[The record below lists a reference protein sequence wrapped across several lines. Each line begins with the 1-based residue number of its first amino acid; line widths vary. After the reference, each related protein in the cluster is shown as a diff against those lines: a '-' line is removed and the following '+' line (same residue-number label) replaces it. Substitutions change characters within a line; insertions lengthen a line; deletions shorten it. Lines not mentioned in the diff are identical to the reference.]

1 MKKLSITII
10 SALIVLAGCSHNS
23 SDRTVVSSDSIY
35 SIQHIKYISHT
46 QPERALALLDTA
58 EQRGLLSL
66 IDIDGMRAMLYQ
78 NAFNQ
83 SNIALI
89 YARRAY
95 NGAEMQGDSTLMIKS
110 LKMLTA
116 LSTKSSR
123 YVDAMKYANE
133 GARIANLT
141 NDIEANAYFLQFV
154 GNTKGD
160 MGDINEA
167 ISYLE
172 RSANLYRH
180 ILTQQNGWETY
191 DNLFFG
197 YITEAN
203 ILLPVKRYDE
213 ALDALQRA
221 DAVLADMA
229 ECDDVAEVVL
239 DERTAEICA
248 LYTILYQGMGNKTRA
263 REYFDKLNAT
273 SFGQSPHGY
282 DLALGF
288 LIADRQYDEALR
300 RLEIEK
306 RLWIESRDTIS
317 EYYINS
323 LLTNEMTCYE
333 GKGDITKALSR
344 AKQIK
349 ILSDSLHMREDA
361 TRLAEQ
367 STIFHIN
374 EIEMQLVESEQRYER
389 IKLTVIIAILSI
401 VFVLL
406 AVCGFIYFKR
416 IIRRKNKATAAIIN
430 ELTIKKEQPK
440 QAPEDAQL
448 SLFNKLNDIIVADK
462 LYLQPNFSRQQA
474 AALINIQPRQLS
486 SMFKQYANGFP
497 DYINRLRLNHSVLLL
512 KTKPN
517 YTIEAIATE
526 CGFQSRQTFHRLF
539 VERFGITPTDFR
551 HTTE

>member
-1 MKKLSITII
+1 MKSINTSII
-10 SALIVLAGCSHNS
+10 AAMIVLAGCSRS
-23 SDRTVVSSDSIY
+23 SGDSPTVAADSIY
-35 SIQHIKYISHT
+35 SIEHINHICPT

-58 EQRGLLSL
+58 EQRGLMSQ
-66 IDIDGMRAMLYQ
+66 IDIDGMRAMVYQ
-78 NAFNQ
+78 NTFKQ

-89 YARRAY
+89 YARRAFA
-95 NGAEMQGDSTLMIKS
+95 GAENKGDTTLMLKS

-116 LSTKSSR
+116 LSTKNSR
-123 YVDAMKYANE
+123 YIEAMEYAAE
-133 GARIANLT
+133 GSRLSNLT
-141 NDIEANAYFLQFV
+141 HDDVSNAYFLQFV
-154 GNTKGD
+154 GAAKGD
-160 MGDINEA
+160 IGDIDGA
-167 ISYLE
+167 IDYLE
-172 RSANLYRH
+172 RSAEIYKQALS
-180 ILTQQNGWETY
+180 QNPRWGTY
-191 DNLFFG
+191 DNLL
-197 YITEAN
+197 YAYVTEAN
-203 ILLPVKRYDE
+203 FLISVKRYDE
-213 ALDALQRA
+213 ALSPLERA

-229 ECDDVAEVVL
+229 KCNDVAEVVL

-474 AALINIQPRQLS
+474 GALINMQPRQLS